1 METANTAA
9 NPTPRITDA
18 APTDATDARH
28 ERYREVLTTLESG
41 IAAVVT
47 GDGFARYLACMA
59 RFHAYSPNNIAL
71 ILAQRP
77 EATRVAGYRA
87 WQALGRQVRR
97 GERGIRIIVPY
108 RTRVEGEG
116 EGQEV
121 TIVSGFGVG
130 TVFDLAQT
138 AGAPLAVPPVL
149 GALHGDA
156 TRAAWVRGALIGW
169 LQEQGVTL
177 TRRDTGRAYGYYLPR
192 TREIAVHHDL
202 AGLRELKTLVHEAA
216 HFAADHAGGVR
227 REDAETVA
235 ESVAYVT
242 LAHFGLDTSGYSFG
256 YVANWARDMAVF
268 RRNLTAIQQTAHM
281 LIDTIAGER
290 DEAPAAAARAA

>member
-1 METANTAA
+1 MTTTNTA
-9 NPTPRITDA
+9 PTPCPPNA
-18 APTDATDARH
+18 APTDATEARH
-28 ERYREVLTTLESG
+28 ERYRELLVTLESG
-41 IAAVVT
+41 IAAIVT
-47 GDGFARYLACMA
+47 GDGFARYLHCMA
-59 RFHAYSPNNIAL
+59 RFHAYSPNNVAL

-108 RTRVEGEG
+108 RTRAEGEEPG
-116 EGQEV
+116 REV
-121 TIVSGFGVG
+121 VIVSGFGVG

-138 AGAPLAVPPVL
+138 AGEPLAVPPIL

-177 TRRDTGRAYGYYLPR
+177 TRRDTGGAYGYYLPR

-202 AGLRELKTLVHEAA
+202 AGLRDLKTLVHEAA

-256 YVANWARDMAVF
+256 YVANWAQDMAVF
-268 RRNLTAIQQTAHM
+268 RRNLAVIQQTAHI
-281 LIDTIAGER
+281 LIVAIAGEN
-290 DEAPAAAARAA
+290 DGAGAAEARAA

>member
-1 METANTAA
+1 METANTV
-9 NPTPRITDA
+9 PTPCAPNAT
-18 APTDATDARH
+18 PTDATDARH
-28 ERYREVLTTLESG
+28 ERYREVLATLESG
-41 IAAVVT
+41 IAAIVT
-47 GDGFARYLACMA
+47 GDGFARYLQCMA

-87 WQALGRQVRR
+87 WQAWGRQVCR

-108 RTRVEGEG
+108 CTRVEGEH
-116 EGQEV
+116 EAEQDM
-121 TIVSGFGVG
+121 TIISGFGVG
-130 TVFDLAQT
+130 AVFDLAQT
-138 AGAPLAVPPVL
+138 AGTPLAVPPVL

-169 LQEQGVTL
+169 LQEQGLTL
-177 TRRDTGRAYGYYLPR
+177 TRRDTGGAYGYYLPR

-216 HFAADHAGGVR
+216 HFAADHAGGVG

-242 LAHFGLDTSGYSFG
+242 LAHFGLDTSGYSFS
-256 YVANWARDMAVF
+256 YVADWARDMGVF
-268 RRNLTAIQQTAHM
+268 RRNLAAIQHTAHT
-281 LIDTIAGER
+281 LIGAIEGEAS
-290 DEAPAAAARAA
+290 DVGAAEARAA